1 MINVDE
7 KNIFCKSQTGFIPK
21 LEYKVNLSILK

>member
-7 KNIFCKSQTGFIPK
+7 KNIFKSQTGFIPK